1 MVILLCYYTQR
12 SFSFWRRR
20 ARRLYVT
27 FQGPRAQ
34 IDRQL
39 YKQAMQKELSATEN
53 LTILGAPVEDLIL
66 NEPTGL
72 SSSNARVKFRCGGI
86 VLGKDTC

>member
-1 MVILLCYYTQR
+1 MFLFTTVLQFLKKTCT
-12 SFSFWRRR
+12 S
-20 ARRLYVT
+20 YVT

-39 YKQAMQKELSATEN
+39 YKQEMQKELSATEN
-53 LTILGAPVEDLIL
+53 LTILAAPVEDLIL

-72 SSSNARVKFRCGGI
+72 SDSNSRVKFRCGGV
-86 VLGKDTC
+86 VLGKDTY

>member
-1 MVILLCYYTQR
+1 MLLCAVVLQFLKKTCT
-12 SFSFWRRR
+12 
-20 ARRLYVT
+20 LCVT

-39 YKQAMQKELSATEN
+39 YKQEMQKELSATEN

-72 SSSNARVKFRCGGI
+72 SGSSARIKFRCSGV
-86 VLGKDTC
+86 VLGKVTY